1 MTTKTLHI
9 ASFST
14 GFPGNVQH
22 LSGLIGLIA
31 DAVYEVSIRRVL
43 RGIIRTA

>member
-14 GFPGNVQH
+14 GFPGNVH
-22 LSGLIGLIA
+22 DLSGLIGLIA
-31 DAVYEVSIRRVL
+31 DAIYEVSIRRVL